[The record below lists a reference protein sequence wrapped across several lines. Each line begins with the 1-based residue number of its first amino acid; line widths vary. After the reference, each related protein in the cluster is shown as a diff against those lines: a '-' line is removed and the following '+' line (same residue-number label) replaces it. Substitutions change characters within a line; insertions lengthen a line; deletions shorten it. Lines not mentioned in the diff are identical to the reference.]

1 MLVIDQDRIDAV
13 LTWPALVDALD
24 AGHRLGRGQTHDVLL
39 EEGGDILLS
48 RTAWKAGY
56 GIGIKTVTG
65 FFGNPGRTPPL
76 PSVQGVFV
84 LFDHDDGR
92 PLAVIDGA
100 GITAW
105 KTAADSALGSRYLS
119 RPDARC
125 LLMVGAGALAR
136 PLIRAHL
143 SVRPAIEKVL
153 VWNRTPA
160 RAEALAAE
168 LRARRSRGR
177 GRHRPRR
184 RGRSGRHRQQRHPDR
199 AAADRRAHGS
209 SPGPIS
215 TSWARSRPRMREADD
230 AALRRGRLFVD
241 ARETTLEHI
250 GELKIPIAQGV
261 IGRDDVVAD
270 LYDLAAGFAWQRSA
284 GDITIYKNGGGAHL
298 DLMTAIAIYRGA
310 RRAILAGDGQVL
322 GQHHEAGTCGD
333 GQAEAEDRACNA
345 LDRRALRRR
354 QHGHRAAA
362 PGHFVRRVQEPGVD
376 RHAAAAGRQAF
387 GAADRLAH
395 ALGGNGRHA
404 LPDGPSHRWR
414 EPSKADASHSP
425 ARWLSGRLRCRSSLA

>member
-39 EEGGDILLS
+39 EEGSDILLS
-48 RTAWKAGY
+48 RSAWKAGY

-65 FFGNPGRTPPL
+65 FFGNRGRTPPL

-84 LFDHDDGR
+84 LFDHGDGR

-119 RPDARC
+119 RPDAHC
-125 LLMVGAGALAR
+125 LLMVGAGALAGS
-136 PLIRAHL
+136 LIRAHR
-143 SVRPAIEKVL
+143 SVRPGIERIF

-168 LRARRSRGR
+168 LGAEGLAVEVAM
-177 GRHRPRR
+177 
-184 RGRSGRHRQQRHPDR
+184 DL
-199 AAADRRAHGS
+199 AAAAGQADIISSATRSEAPLIEGAWLKPGAHLDLVGAFTAS
-209 SPGPIS
+209 
-215 TSWARSRPRMREADD
+215 MREADD

-250 GELKIPIAQGV
+250 GELKIPIARGV

-270 LYDLAAGFAWQRSA
+270 LYDLAAGFAWQRA
-284 GDITIYKNGGGAHL
+284 PHDITIYKNGGGAHL
-298 DLMTAIAIYRGA
+298 DLMTAITIYRGVA
-310 RRAILAGDGQVL
+310 RRG
-322 GQHHEAGTCGD
+322 EAG
-333 GQAEAEDRACNA
+333 
-345 LDRRALRRR
+345 
-354 QHGHRAAA
+354 
-362 PGHFVRRVQEPGVD
+362 
-376 RHAAAAGRQAF
+376 
-387 GAADRLAH
+387 
-395 ALGGNGRHA
+395 
-404 LPDGPSHRWR
+404 
-414 EPSKADASHSP
+414 
-425 ARWLSGRLRCRSSLA
+425 

>member
-1 MLVIDQDRIDAV
+1 VLVIDQDRIDAV

-39 EEGGDILLS
+39 EEEGDILLS

-125 LLMVGAGALAR
+125 LLMVGAGALAG

-143 SVRPAIEKVL
+143 SVRPKIEEL
-153 VWNRTPA
+153 IVWNRTPA
-160 RAEALAAE
+160 RAEVLAAE
-168 LRARRSRGR
+168 LRADGLVVEVAA
-177 GRHRPRR
+177 
-184 RGRSGRHRQQRHPDR
+184 DL
-199 AAADRRAHGS
+199 AAAVGRADIVS
-209 SPGPIS
+209 SATRTEQPVIEGAWLTPG
-215 TSWARSRPRMREADD
+215 THLDLVGAFTAAMREADD
-230 AALRRGRLFVD
+230 TALRRGRLFVD
-241 ARETTLEHI
+241 ARETTVDHI
-250 GELKIPIAQGV
+250 GELMIPIAQGV
-261 IGRDDVVAD
+261 IGRNDVVAD
-270 LYDLAAGFAWQRSA
+270 LYDLAAGFTWQRA
-284 GDITIYKNGGGAHL
+284 PDDITIYKNGGGAHL

-310 RRAILAGDGQVL
+310 
-322 GQHHEAGTCGD
+322 
-333 GQAEAEDRACNA
+333 AEK
-345 LDRRALRRR
+345 
-354 QHGHRAAA
+354 
-362 PGHFVRRVQEPGVD
+362 P
-376 RHAAAAGRQAF
+376 
-387 GAADRLAH
+387 
-395 ALGGNGRHA
+395 
-404 LPDGPSHRWR
+404 
-414 EPSKADASHSP
+414 
-425 ARWLSGRLRCRSSLA
+425 